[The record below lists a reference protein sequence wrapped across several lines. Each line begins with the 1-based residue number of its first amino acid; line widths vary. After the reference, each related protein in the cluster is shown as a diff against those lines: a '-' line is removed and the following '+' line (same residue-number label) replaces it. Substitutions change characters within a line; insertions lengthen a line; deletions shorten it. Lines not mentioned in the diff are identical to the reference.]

1 MSNPLHEKIYFK
13 YSNIIGKSATQD
25 KKNNYLQAARSGNIL
40 VIDEADKAPTNVTC
54 ILKSLAESGEM
65 VLSGYIL
72 VYSRV

>member
-1 MSNPLHEKIYFK
+1 MDCPIHCTRKFIL
-13 YSNIIGKSATQD
+13 NIIEKSATQE

-65 VLSGYIL
+65 VLSGYIF
-72 VYSRV
+72 